1 VRVDGT
7 DQLNHTEIMAV
18 IGRGQDRR

>member
-7 DQLNHTEIMAV
+7 DQLNHTEIMAF